1 MKANRFSL
9 AFLRKVGAFA
19 ASFLLAA
26 DLSTAGGS
34 LTIGPFTIGINSPSK
49 KLAEALAPQVQE
61 VQTKLAENRRALP
74 IVQGSDG
81 KPTFLRQD
89 VASLIA
95 HTGEDLDKAIV
106 NVQPSKLEPLR
117 AWSAVELR
125 RIQAELTA
133 LPGPKT
139 AAFSSGPPAPSAF
152 AVFASFS
159 SPPKHAKPKHARP
172 KAETP
177 KPEAPKPVAPPPDTV
192 PAEKSNSLLDEVGEV
207 VSQIFVLA
215 SHNDLE
221 VKLWV
226 GSTAPHTD
234 FSFWSAGQI
243 KMDSK
248 ATHTVRTNGKL
259 EVIRGLYYYHAASD
273 RGAVTEFIEY
283 SPSAGTQATAG
294 ERLDTVKGS
303 RFFCCRFD
311 QHYCHHVANEKDCR
325 L

>member
-133 LPGPKT
+133 LPGPRDRRLFLRPSRSQRLRGIRQLQQPSEARKTEAREAQGRNPETRSPEARRT
-139 AAFSSGPPAPSAF
+139 AAGHGS
-152 AVFASFS
+152 
-159 SPPKHAKPKHARP
+159 R
-172 KAETP
+172 
-177 KPEAPKPVAPPPDTV
+177 
-192 PAEKSNSLLDEVGEV
+192 GEV
-207 VSQIFVLA
+207 QQPP
-215 SHNDLE
+215 
-221 VKLWV
+221 
-226 GSTAPHTD
+226 G
-234 FSFWSAGQI
+234 
-243 KMDSK
+243 
-248 ATHTVRTNGKL
+248 
-259 EVIRGLYYYHAASD
+259 
-273 RGAVTEFIEY
+273 
-283 SPSAGTQATAG
+283 
-294 ERLDTVKGS
+294 
-303 RFFCCRFD
+303 
-311 QHYCHHVANEKDCR
+311 
-325 L
+325 